1 MDKKSYPSKIKY
13 TKKWNKSN
21 INVSIDRDLVEN
33 LKTQLNNK
41 SLKSV
46 IEDMI
51 KNYLA
56 ENK

>member
-21 INVSIDRDLVEN
+21 INVSIDRELVEN
-33 LKTQLNNK
+33 LKTQLNDK

-56 ENK
+56 NE